1 MKLSSVGT
9 GVAAASAIVFAAGCR
24 TSDGPKALPPQ
35 PTEVVASRLSASAA
49 LPQDTD
55 LNGYPDTIDLTV
67 FVFDDRYPIPIDLP
81 GSFVFKLSA
90 SKDAK
95 LIREWDI
102 PPDRVAAA
110 RRRMPAGPG
119 YVFSLS
125 LIENGGD
132 QIEAQHV
139 DLTAEFRPE
148 KGPLVKARGGSTLR
162 LGKLTQ

>member
-1 MKLSSVGT
+1 MNLQTVGMSVAG
-9 GVAAASAIVFAAGCR
+9 ASAIALAAGCQ
-24 TSDGPKALPPQ
+24 TSGGPKALPPQ
-35 PTEVVASRLSASAA
+35 PSEVVASRLSASAA

-95 LIREWDI
+95 LIREWKI
-102 PPDRVAAA
+102 PPDKVAAA

-139 DLTAEFRPE
+139 DLTAEFQPD

-162 LGKLTQ
+162 LGKLSQ